1 MATRLEYR
9 TNLNNKLLALEDG
22 SYGDFE
28 YTTAELDTYL
38 DLAIAA
44 LYPAIY
50 KKNSVEALD
59 VVGYG
64 SAQLGYVTDTTIQ
77 FDSVYMVEDGDKL
90 TTITA
95 WEVRS
100 DRVLGID
107 NTLYS
112 SVNVHWIE
120 PYTLDESDLGENTIP
135 AVLTPLITLG
145 ALIEALE
152 ARQDTGVRGEPQ
164 PTGVFMETQLI
175 DRLKPRYDKM
185 LESFAMALPGMRF

>member
-77 FDSVYMVEDGDKL
+77 FDSVYMVEDGDEL
-90 TTITA
+90 TTITG

-112 SVNVHWIE
+112 SVN
-120 PYTLDESDLGENTIP
+120 
-135 AVLTPLITLG
+135 
-145 ALIEALE
+145 
-152 ARQDTGVRGEPQ
+152 
-164 PTGVFMETQLI
+164 
-175 DRLKPRYDKM
+175 
-185 LESFAMALPGMRF
+185 